1 LGGAGGIWEKWNRGG
16 EIEETQ
22 SMKHKNTAIILAGGT
37 GKRMKTSEPKQL
49 LFVASK
55 PIILRAVECFENDPL
70 ITDIVV
76 VGVKDNLKQVEDLFK
91 QSGFKKIYK
100 VIEGGA
106 SRRESSFLGVKNV
119 PENTQFVFIHD
130 AVRPFVSGKIIKD
143 VLSAAKSAGAA
154 VPAIDVK
161 DTLVEQK
168 NAFIKNTTERK
179 NLKKIQTPQC
189 FAYNKILS
197 AHEQAVRNKNK
208 NFTDDS
214 GLILAA
220 GGTVKIVEGSS
231 RNIKITTQ
239 TDLILAEQ
247 IAQTTS

>member
-1 LGGAGGIWEKWNRGG
+1 
-16 EIEETQ
+16 
-22 SMKHKNTAIILAGGT
+22 MKHKNTAIILAGGT

-49 LFVASK
+49 LSVASK
-55 PIILRAVECFENDPL
+55 PIILRAIECFEKNPL

-76 VGVKDNLKQVEDLFK
+76 VSVKDTLKQVEDLLK
-91 QSGFKKIYK
+91 KSGFGKIYK
-100 VIEGGA
+100 IIEGGA

-143 VLSAAKSAGAA
+143 VLEAAESAGAA

-161 DTLVEQK
+161 DTLIEQE
-168 NAFIKNTTERK
+168 NSFIKNTTERRS
-179 NLKKIQTPQC
+179 LKRIQTPQC
-189 FAYNKILS
+189 FVYRKILS
-197 AHEQAVRNKNK
+197 AHEQAARGENK

-214 GLILAA
+214 GLILDA

-239 TDLILAEQ
+239 TDLILAEH
-247 IAQTTS
+247 IAKSTS

>member
-1 LGGAGGIWEKWNRGG
+1 
-16 EIEETQ
+16 
-22 SMKHKNTAIILAGGT
+22 MKQRNTAIILAGGA

-49 LFVASK
+49 LPIASK
-55 PIILRAVECFENDPL
+55 PIILRAIECFENNPL

-76 VGVKDNLKQVEDLFK
+76 VIIKDSLRQVKDLLD

-100 VIEGGA
+100 IIEGGA

-119 PENTQFVFIHD
+119 PENTKFVFIHD
-130 AVRPFVSGKIIKD
+130 AARPFVSEKIIKD
-143 VLSAAKSAGAA
+143 VLESAESAGAA

-161 DTLVEQK
+161 DTLVEQE
-168 NAFIKNTTERK
+168 NAFIKNTPERK

-189 FAYNKILS
+189 FEYNKILI
-197 AHEQAVRNKNK
+197 AHEQAAQKENK

-214 GLILAA
+214 GLILSA
-220 GGTVKIVEGSS
+220 GGVVKIVEGSS

-247 IAQTTS
+247 IAKTTS

>member
-1 LGGAGGIWEKWNRGG
+1 
-16 EIEETQ
+16 
-22 SMKHKNTAIILAGGT
+22 MKHKNTAIILAGGT

-49 LFVASK
+49 LSIASK
-55 PIILRAVECFENDPL
+55 PIIFHAIECFENDPL

-76 VGVKDNLKQVEDLFK
+76 VSAKDTLKQIEDLLK
-91 QSGFKKIYK
+91 KSGFKKIHK
-100 VIEGGA
+100 IIEGGA

-130 AVRPFVSGKIIKD
+130 AARPFVSGKIIKD
-143 VLSAAKSAGAA
+143 VSEAAKSAGAA

-161 DTLVEQK
+161 DTLVEQE
-168 NAFIKNTTERK
+168 NSFIKNTTERK
-179 NLKKIQTPQC
+179 AFKKIQTPQC
-189 FAYNKILS
+189 FEYNKILS
-197 AHEQAVRNKNK
+197 AHEQAARKENKNL
-208 NFTDDS
+208 TDDS